1 MALLTQFMTFFVSPF
16 SEPSS
21 HAELNNFLKSRRII
35 NVEKR
40 LIDGERGTGWMFLVE
55 YSDNEDA
62 KQSCTMSSK
71 IDWRDVLNPSQF
83 AVYDL
88 LRKKRKEIG
97 ERTKI
102 PLYGILSNEQLALMA
117 QNPPKTKEDFIKIKG
132 VSEQKYRQFGEV
144 FLETIKSALL
154 SAEQAENVAAAAG
167 QVDSVPKKQAA
178 DSAKADSAENKNQLD
193 IF

>member
-21 HAELNNFLKSRRII
+21 HAELNNFLKSHRII

-40 LIDGERGTGWMFLVE
+40 LIDGERGTGWVFLVE
-55 YSDNEDA
+55 YSDNEGS
-62 KQSCTMSSK
+62 KTNYTMSAK
-71 IDWRDVLNPSQF
+71 IDWRDVLNPTQF

-97 ERTKI
+97 DKTKI
-102 PLYGILSNEQLALMA
+102 PLYGIFSNEQLALMA
-117 QNPPKTKEDFIKIKG
+117 QTLPKTKDEFIKIKG
-132 VSEQKYRQFGEV
+132 VSEQKFKQFGEQ
-144 FLETIKSALL
+144 FIKVIESILL
-154 SAEQAENVAAAAG
+154 STESSEENEKDVKHDNTSTEQ
-167 QVDSVPKKQAA
+167 
-178 DSAKADSAENKNQLD
+178 NQLE